1 MSGRGLRLHFSSFTS
16 FSCDAKKNIL
26 SFYENISPFAGRSIN
41 AIILLCTS
49 FSHST
54 KKGAKKSLCEVNNL
68 RLIFCIDKVPFTVAV
83 KRTEQK
89 LDGEKKMLVNKNK
102 HQEIPET
109 WFKFIIFSCPGC
121 CMNELEMGEKDSW
134 VEKWSTR
141 ARFMHNE
148 TSLLTAKVSDNKN
161 HQLIWLGSISGRQS
175 LFYS

>member
-1 MSGRGLRLHFSSFTS
+1 VTQ
-16 FSCDAKKNIL
+16 KKNIL

-109 WFKFIIFSCPGC
+109 
-121 CMNELEMGEKDSW
+121 
-134 VEKWSTR
+134 
-141 ARFMHNE
+141 
-148 TSLLTAKVSDNKN
+148 
-161 HQLIWLGSISGRQS
+161 
-175 LFYS
+175 